1 MRGRAVDPKPES
13 GLPVWFQGRIRP
25 GVICLWLA
33 LSFAQACDQ
42 ADLCPPT
49 LRSVVSPTDG
59 GFHWGGDTARI
70 TGKVKLVASECL
82 PVDVPARQ
90 TRDIKRSAMRTYTI
104 ASTASIDYQILD
116 SAFVNDAPPGALH
129 ATLIFEALSSAGV
142 VLDSSSGTFEVVRR
156 DNHAS
161 VSAQITDLTSEEI
174 KRVREISVRWAY
186 SH

>member
-1 MRGRAVDPKPES
+1 METPRESRARS
-13 GLPVWFQGRIRP
+13 SQSLPSASPSTCRHGKR
-25 GVICLWLA
+25 A
-33 LSFAQACDQ
+33 
-42 ADLCPPT
+42 T
-49 LRSVVSPTDG
+49 LNV
-59 GFHWGGDTARI
+59 
-70 TGKVKLVASECL
+70 L
-82 PVDVPARQ
+82 PCAP
-90 TRDIKRSAMRTYTI
+90 ITI